1 MARYNR
7 EFHALLDD
15 AEKLQLYAQSAVSK
29 HQALDTSLAKAK
41 SRSKHW
47 EREAKASAKKIAGA
61 KKERDKAKN
70 EAQVASLA
78 TVATGDT
85 KARAEDDLARVQEAL
100 AIIEKARCKARAD
113 FCLWLRMLCSN
124 TTFVE
129 TNQRFRMVC
138 LTPPTRFLQISLR
151 TIGALQSCSHYGHD
165 SKGRSGRSDKGA

>member
-1 MARYNR
+1 M
-7 EFHALLDD
+7 DD
-15 AEKLQLYAQSAVSK
+15 AEKLQLYAQLAVSK
-29 HQALDTSLAKAK
+29 HQDLDTSLAKAK

-61 KKERDKAKN
+61 EKERDKAKN
-70 EAQVASLA
+70 EAQVAPLA
-78 TVATGDT
+78 AVATGDA

-100 AIIEKARCKARAD
+100 AVTEKARCKARAN

-138 LTPPTRFLQISLR
+138 PTPPTRFFQSSLQTL
-151 TIGALQSCSHYGHD
+151 GAPQSYNH
-165 SKGRSGRSDKGA
+165 